1 MLSTTPIAT
10 DHVYKFYALF
20 GLFLLITSII
30 TIAYANTYYNDLIAK
45 HSIDAKVLSF
55 KENLTQEEQ
64 LRKALSEQLSEMA
77 EEGRNFYNRALNIIL
92 SGSILLMGFGFWKW
106 QRVIQP
112 KQDILL
118 DLQIEKLKREIHALN
133 K

>member
-1 MLSTTPIAT
+1 
-10 DHVYKFYALF
+10 LF

-30 TIAYANTYYNDLIAK
+30 TIVYANTYYNDLIAK
-45 HSIDAKVLSF
+45 HTIDAKVLSF
-55 KENLTQEEQ
+55 KENLTKEEQ
-64 LRKALSEQLSEMA
+64 LRKAVSEQLSEMA
-77 EEGRNFYNRALNIIL
+77 KEGSNFYNKALSIIF
-92 SGSILLMGFGFWKW
+92 SGSIFLMVYGFWKW
-106 QRVIQP
+106 KRVVQP